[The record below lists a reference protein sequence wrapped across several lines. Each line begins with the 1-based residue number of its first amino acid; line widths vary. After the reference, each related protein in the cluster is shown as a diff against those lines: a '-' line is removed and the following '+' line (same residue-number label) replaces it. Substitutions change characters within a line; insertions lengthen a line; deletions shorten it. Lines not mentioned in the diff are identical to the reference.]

1 MISKIVGLQ
10 PRISKVFL
18 NHLNIFFS
26 QYIGQNNFGNKIPF
40 PCGHIL
46 YYIQA
51 KFKFSFYQTLLWW
64 KQIKCIHVKIE
75 SRCKLRNKLIEKLV
89 FCRALQKEL
98 HPSSVIPDLRV
109 FMVSH
114 PSTKYFNTNS
124 KLIENKKFALLC
136 IFAITYLQF
145 KTWKNSLYIL
155 IREGN

>member
-1 MISKIVGLQ
+1 MVSFFDVTN
-10 PRISKVFL
+10 RFL
-18 NHLNIFFS
+18 TNFACFS
-26 QYIGQNNFGNKIPF
+26 IPDKWKF
-40 PCGHIL
+40 AFSL
-46 YYIQA
+46 WAYNLLQA
-51 KFKFSFYQTLLWW
+51 KFKFSFYQALLWW

-114 PSTKYFNTNS
+114 PSTRYFNTNS
-124 KLIENKKFALLC
+124 KLIEYKKFALLC